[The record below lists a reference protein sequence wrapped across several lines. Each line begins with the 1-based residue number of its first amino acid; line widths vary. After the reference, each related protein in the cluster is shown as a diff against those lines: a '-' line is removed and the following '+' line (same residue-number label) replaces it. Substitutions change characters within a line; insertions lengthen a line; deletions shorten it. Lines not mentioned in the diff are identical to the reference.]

1 MLANVK
7 VADLAVGSGAFPL
20 GMLNEIVR
28 ARQVLTEYLAI
39 EMNGFQ
45 KKTFYAY
52 ERKTYDLKV
61 NTIKNCIFACD
72 IEPSAVDI
80 AKLRLWLSIVIDD
93 EIADDAGNGEFDA
106 HTKPR
111 QLPNLDCNI
120 ICGNSLIDEFN
131 GIKLIKE
138 SELLNN
144 VSQNSQST
152 VFQWSVDG
160 LIRKLIELQDKLF
173 FTKEHTD
180 KEEIK
185 AQIQKIYDEIILEQ
199 IGGNYSLRDAYYATQ
214 SESSKPFIL
223 WQLYFPKVFKENG
236 GFDVVIGNP
245 PYVGEKGHKEMF
257 QEIAATSFGEKFYYG
272 KVDLFYFFF
281 HKGLDLARD
290 NGQVALITTN
300 YFITALGAHK
310 LRADFIDRSSIK
322 KLINFNELKIFQSAL
337 GQHNMITMIEKT
349 QTKGTVSTITTNRNG
364 FANVDLLNAI
374 LYGKDEETEYFSFEQ
389 DKLYEGEE
397 NYMRLS
403 GVGNEDNPL
412 ESVFSKMTHSYKYL
426 GDICAVNIGMRT
438 GADKLSESY
447 IQKYSIDLPKNTGI
461 YVLTS
466 EEVRQ
471 LELSDYEKS
480 FLVPWYKNSDIS
492 QYTCKQKNDLWL
504 IDLSFPKQ
512 KNVNFD
518 EIPNIKE
525 HINQFKA
532 VLENRRSND
541 NGLQAVLKN
550 GYWWAF
556 TMRQIDFT
564 APKIV
569 APQRSKANTFG
580 YNEIPWYASMDVY
593 FITNRPDFDID
604 LKYVLGLLNSK
615 LFYVWLYNKGKRK
628 GESLELYQKP
638 LSEVPI
644 YIASD
649 DVQNKIK
656 LLVDE
661 ILEDSSKKK
670 FCMKEIDDIVYE
682 MYKLTDEEIQII
694 ESQMEG

>member
-1 MLANVK
+1 M
-7 VADLAVGSGAFPL
+7 
-20 GMLNEIVR
+20 
-28 ARQVLTEYLAI
+28 
-39 EMNGFQ
+39 
-45 KKTFYAY
+45 
-52 ERKTYDLKV
+52 
-61 NTIKNCIFACD
+61 
-72 IEPSAVDI
+72 
-80 AKLRLWLSIVIDD
+80 
-93 EIADDAGNGEFDA
+93 
-106 HTKPR
+106 
-111 QLPNLDCNI
+111 
-120 ICGNSLIDEFN
+120 
-131 GIKLIKE
+131 
-138 SELLNN
+138 
-144 VSQNSQST
+144 
-152 VFQWSVDG
+152 
-160 LIRKLIELQDKLF
+160 
-173 FTKEHTD
+173 
-180 KEEIK
+180 
-185 AQIQKIYDEIILEQ
+185 
-199 IGGNYSLRDAYYATQ
+199 
-214 SESSKPFIL
+214 
-223 WQLYFPKVFKENG
+223 YFPKVFKENG
-236 GFDVVIGNP
+236 GFDIVIGNP

-281 HKGLDLARD
+281 HKGLDLARN

-300 YFITALGAHK
+300 YFITALGARK

-349 QTKGTVSTITTNRNG
+349 QDKGNVSTITTNRSG

-412 ESVFSKMTHSYKYL
+412 ESVFSKMTRSYNYL
-426 GDICAVNIGMRT
+426 GDICSVNIGMRT

-466 EEVRQ
+466 EEVKQ
-471 LELSDYEKS
+471 LELSDFEKT

-512 KNVNFD
+512 KNIDFD
-518 EIPNIKE
+518 MIPSIKE
-525 HINQFKA
+525 HIYQFKP

-556 TMRQIDFT
+556 TMRQIDFA

-593 FITNRPDFDID
+593 FITNKPECDVD
-604 LKYVLGLLNSK
+604 LKYILGLLNSK

-649 DVQNKIK
+649 DVQSKIK
-656 LLVDE
+656 ILVDE
-661 ILEDSSKKK
+661 ILDDSSKKK
-670 FCMKEIDDIVYE
+670 HCMKEIDDIVYK
-682 MYKLTDEEIQII
+682 MYNLTEEEIKII